1 MLKLTVFEFLLRLI
15 PEAFVLMFALFMLCN
30 IKVVMNRYVVSSILL
45 GVFEYIIR
53 FLPINYG
60 VNTILGI
67 FIMIIIMYKINNSDM
82 IASVKASLI
91 ITIVLFICEW
101 VNVLLLNIVL
111 REKLEI
117 IMNNSV
123 LKTIAGIPSLLCL
136 ATITWTYHLKKRR
149 CCCDKD

>member
-1 MLKLTVFEFLLRLI
+1 MLKLTVFEFFIRLI

-30 IKVVMNRYVVSSILL
+30 IKVVINRYIVSSILL
-45 GVFEYIIR
+45 GILEYIIR

-67 FIMIIIMYKINNSDM
+67 FIMIIIMYKINNSNM

-91 ITIVLFICEW
+91 VTIVLFICEW
-101 VNVLLLNIVL
+101 INVILLNIVL
-111 REKLEI
+111 GEKLEI

-123 LKTIAGIPSLLCL
+123 LKTIAGMPSLVCL
-136 ATITWTYHLKKRR
+136 AIITWIYHLNKRR
-149 CCCDKD
+149 YSYDKD

>member
-30 IKVVMNRYVVSSILL
+30 IEVVMNRYIVSSILL
-45 GVFEYIIR
+45 GIFEYIIR

-60 VNTILGI
+60 VNTIIGI
-67 FIMIIIMYKINNSDM
+67 FIMIIIMYRINNSDM

-91 ITIVLFICEW
+91 VTIILFICEW

-111 REKLEI
+111 GDKLEI
-117 IMNNSV
+117 IMNNFV
-123 LKTIAGIPSLLCL
+123 LKTIAGIPSLICL
-136 ATITWTYHLKKRR
+136 AIITWIYHLKKRR
-149 CCCDKD
+149 YSYDKD

>member
-1 MLKLTVFEFLLRLI
+1 MLKLTVFEFLIRLI

-123 LKTIAGIPSLLCL
+123 
-136 ATITWTYHLKKRR
+136 
-149 CCCDKD
+149 

>member
-30 IKVVMNRYVVSSILL
+30 IEVVMNRYIVSSILL
-45 GVFEYIIR
+45 GIFEYIIR

-60 VNTILGI
+60 VNTIIGI
-67 FIMIIIMYKINNSDM
+67 FIMIIIMYRINNSDM

-91 ITIVLFICEW
+91 VTIILFICEW

-111 REKLEI
+111 GDKLEI
-117 IMNNSV
+117 IMNNFV
-123 LKTIAGIPSLLCL
+123 LKTIAGIPSLICL
-136 ATITWTYHLKKRR
+136 AIITLIYHLKKRR
-149 CCCDKD
+149 YSYDKD